1 MKEIKILQGQGR
13 GPMRD
18 DVNKHIQEGWTLVG
32 PVQFAVNLADVNFQK
47 GIVHYMATLE
57 RDIVDDSSE

>member
-18 DVNKHIQEGWTLVG
+18 DINKHYKDGWTLVG
-32 PVQFAVNLADVNFQK
+32 PVQFTVNFADKAFQQ
-47 GIVHYMATLE
+47 GVVHYLATLE
-57 RDIVDDSSE
+57 RDDDES